1 MDQPPVIEVEDLT
14 KVYDLGEQKVEA
26 LKGVSLRIFP
36 GEIVALMG
44 PSGSGKSTLMN
55 LLGCLDRPTSGRY
68 RLNGKE
74 VASLSSDE
82 MAALR
87 NHEIGFVF
95 QNYNLLART
104 TSVENAELPALYNGS
119 RTGEGRRKARE
130 MLELV
135 GLGDREAHRP
145 TQLSGGQ
152 QQRVAIAR
160 ALLNDPRIILADEPT
175 GNLDTRTGAEIIELF
190 KTLNREKGITV
201 VFVTHDPEVASHG
214 QRILHF
220 KDGLVEK
227 EEVKGGADSAVP
239 AAGPSPEVD
248 GNAAAITADGAGN
261 TGDTANDTA
270 RTTNDVVNNGNA
282 GGNSGNANANN
293 GNANGSNGNGNG
305 RRSLRADVRAN
316 VRIAL
321 RAIRVN
327 KLRSALTMLGVIIG
341 VGAVIAMVAIG
352 EGAKARVAKQM
363 ERLGSNR
370 LTVYAGAVT
379 RGGRRLGGAR
389 ITTLTEADAQAIL
402 TEVPGVTRVAPRVR
416 GSAQV
421 VYGNKNWHPVFTGTT
436 PDFLRIMNWDVESG
450 SNFTEEDMLLNR
462 KVVLIGQTVSKEL
475 FGDEYPVGQTVRI
488 KHIPFEVVGVLK
500 ERGTSS
506 FAGDL
511 DDVLIVPLRTA
522 QRKLLGIRHLR
533 RIEVS
538 AESKEVTPEVQD
550 AITELMRVRHK
561 ITGAKLDDFRIRN
574 RAEIVEAAN
583 EAASTLGYLLAGI
596 AGVALIVGGIG
607 IMNIML
613 VSVTER
619 TREIGVRLAVGARK
633 RDIRRQFLT
642 EAMVLS
648 LLGGAAGIIAG
659 AFASLGLSY
668 FGQWQI
674 VVSTGS
680 ILLAFLFSAAIGVF
694 FGFQPASR
702 AARLNPIEAL
712 RYE

>member
-1 MDQPPVIEVEDLT
+1 MDRPPVIEVEDLT

-26 LKGVSLRIFP
+26 LKGVSLRVFP
-36 GEIVALMG
+36 GEVVALMG

-55 LLGCLDRPTSGRY
+55 LLGCLDRATSGHY
-68 RLNGKE
+68 RLNGKD

-87 NHEIGFVF
+87 NREIGFVF

-104 TSVENAELPALYNGS
+104 TSVENAELPSLYNGVQP
-119 RTGEGRRKARE
+119 GEGRRKARE
-130 MLELV
+130 MLDLV
-135 GLGDREAHRP
+135 GLGDRETHRP

-214 QRILHF
+214 QRVIHF

-227 EEVKGGADSAVP
+227 EEVQGGAGSAGP
-239 AAGPSPEVD
+239 AAAPSPEV
-248 GNAAAITADGAGN
+248 
-261 TGDTANDTA
+261 ND
-270 RTTNDVVNNGNA
+270 
-282 GGNSGNANANN
+282 
-293 GNANGSNGNGNG
+293 NG
-305 RRSLRADVRAN
+305 RRRLGSDIRAN

-436 PDFLRIMNWDVESG
+436 PDFLRIMNWEVESG

-462 KVVLIGQTVSKEL
+462 KVVLLGQTVAREL

-488 KHIPFEVVGVLK
+488 KHIPFEVAGVLK

-574 RAEIVEAAN
+574 RTEIVEAAN

-648 LLGGAAGIIAG
+648 LLGGSSGIIVG

-668 FGQWQI
+668 FGGWQI
-674 VVSTGS
+674 VISTGS
-680 ILLAFLFSAAIGVF
+680 ILLAFVFSAAIGVF
-694 FGFQPASR
+694 FGFQPANR

>member
-1 MDQPPVIEVEDLT
+1 MEQQPVIEVEDLT
-14 KVYDLGEQKVEA
+14 RVYDLGEQQVAA
-26 LKGVSLRIFP
+26 LKGVSLKIFP
-36 GEIVALMG
+36 GEVVALMG

-55 LLGCLDRPTSGRY
+55 VLGCLDRPSSGHY
-68 RLNGKE
+68 RLRGEE
-74 VASLSSDE
+74 VAALSSDE

-87 NHEIGFVF
+87 NREIGFVF

-104 TSVENAELPALYNGS
+104 TALENAELPALYND
-119 RTGEGRRKARE
+119 TPAAEARRKARE
-130 MLELV
+130 ALRLV
-135 GLGDREAHRP
+135 GLGDREGHRP

-190 KTLNREKGITV
+190 KALNRERGITI

-214 QRILHF
+214 QRVIHF
-220 KDGLVEK
+220 KDGVVER
-227 EEVKGGADSAVP
+227 EEAGSEGPPAESAP
-239 AAGPSPEVD
+239 APEARAP
-248 GNAAAITADGAGN
+248 GRRGRGAG
-261 TGDTANDTA
+261 
-270 RTTNDVVNNGNA
+270 
-282 GGNSGNANANN
+282 
-293 GNANGSNGNGNG
+293 
-305 RRSLRADVRAN
+305 LRAN

-321 RAIRVN
+321 RAVRVN

-370 LTVYAGAVT
+370 VSVFAGAVT

-389 ITTLTEADAQAIL
+389 ITTLTEADARAIL
-402 TEVPGVTRVAPRVR
+402 EEVPEVTAVAPGVR

-421 VYGNKNWHPVFTGTT
+421 VYGNRNWHSALTGTT
-436 PDFLRIMNWDVESG
+436 PDYLGIMNWGVESG
-450 SNFTEEDMLLNR
+450 DNFTEDDVLLNR
-462 KVVLIGQTVSKEL
+462 KVALVGKTVAREL
-475 FGDEYPVGQTVRI
+475 FDGAYPVGQTIRI
-488 KHIPFEVVGVLK
+488 KHIPFEVVGVLR

-511 DDVLIVPLRTA
+511 DDVVVVPLRTA
-522 QRKLLGIRHLR
+522 QRKLLGIRYLR
-533 RIEVS
+533 NIEMS
-538 AESKEVTPEVQD
+538 ARSKEATRKVQD
-550 AITELMRVRHK
+550 DVTALLRVRHK

-574 RAEIVEAAN
+574 RTEIVEAAN

-596 AGVALIVGGIG
+596 AGVALVVGGIG

-642 EAMVLS
+642 EALVLS
-648 LLGGAAGIIAG
+648 LLGGVAGILAG
-659 AFASLGLSY
+659 SLASLGLSW
-668 FGQWQI
+668 FGGWQI

-680 ILLAFLFSAAIGVF
+680 ILLAFLFAAAIGVF
-694 FGFQPASR
+694 FGFQPANR

>member
-1 MDQPPVIEVEDLT
+1 MDRSPVIEVDGVT

-26 LKGVSLRIFP
+26 LKGVSLTIFQ

-55 LLGCLDRPTSGRY
+55 LLGFLDRPTTGRY
-68 RLNGKE
+68 RLNGE
-74 VASLSSDE
+74 DVGDLSSDE
-82 MAALR
+82 MAWVR

-104 TSVENAELPALYNGS
+104 TSLENAELPALYNGTPS
-119 RTGEGRRKARE
+119 SAGRRKARE
-130 MLELV
+130 MLALV
-135 GLGDREAHRP
+135 GLTEREAHRP

-190 KTLNREKGITV
+190 KTLNREKGITI

-214 QRILHF
+214 QRIIHF
-220 KDGLVEK
+220 KDGLVER
-227 EEVKGGADSAVP
+227 EEAGGDAGSGAVAARPEDDVRAPGEEGGA
-239 AAGPSPEVD
+239 GEVN
-248 GNAAAITADGAGN
+248 GSLGL
-261 TGDTANDTA
+261 GDTNSGSGGSDGEGA
-270 RTTNDVVNNGNA
+270 RNGN
-282 GGNSGNANANN
+282 GGD
-293 GNANGSNGNGNG
+293 NGNG
-305 RRSLRADVRAN
+305 RRRRGLGAGIRAN

-370 LTVYAGAVT
+370 VSVYAGAVT
-379 RGGRRLGGAR
+379 RGGRRVRGAR
-389 ITTLTEADAQAIL
+389 ITTLTEADAKAIL
-402 TEVPGVTRVAPRVR
+402 AEVPGVVRVAPHVR

-421 VYGNKNWHPVFTGTT
+421 VYGNKNWHPGFTGTT
-436 PDFLRIMNWDVESG
+436 PDYLEIMNWGVDSG
-450 SNFTEEDMLLNR
+450 SNFTEDDMLLNR
-462 KVVLIGQTVSKEL
+462 KVALIGQTVATEL
-475 FGDEYPVGQTVRI
+475 FGDEYPLGQTIRL
-488 KHIPFEVVGVLK
+488 KHVPFEVLGVLK

-506 FAGDL
+506 FSGDL
-511 DDVLIVPLRTA
+511 DDVVIVPLRTA
-522 QRKLLGIRHLR
+522 QRKLLGIRYVR
-533 RIEVS
+533 GIEVS
-538 AESKEVTPEVQD
+538 AESKQATSDVQD
-550 AITELMRVRHK
+550 GITALLRVRHK
-561 ITGAKLDDFRIRN
+561 ITGTKLDDFRVRN
-574 RAEIVEAAN
+574 RTDIVEAAN
-583 EAASTLGYLLAGI
+583 EAANTLGYLLAGI

-619 TREIGVRLAVGARK
+619 TREIGVRLAVGARR

-648 LLGGAAGIIAG
+648 LLGGTVGILAG
-659 AFASLGLSY
+659 AAASLGLSY
-668 FGQWQI
+668 MGGWQI
-674 VVSTGS
+674 VISPGS
-680 ILLAFLFSAAIGVF
+680 ILLAFAFAAAIGVF
-694 FGFQPASR
+694 FGFQPANR

>member
-1 MDQPPVIEVEDLT
+1 MDRSPVIEVEDVT
-14 KVYDLGEQKVEA
+14 KVYDLGEQQVAA
-26 LKGVSLRIFP
+26 LKGVSLTIFQ

-55 LLGCLDRPTSGRY
+55 LLGFLDRPTEGRY
-68 RLNGKE
+68 RLNGE
-74 VASLSSDE
+74 DVGALSSDE
-82 MAALR
+82 MAWVR

-104 TSVENAELPALYNGS
+104 TSLENAELPALYNGTPS
-119 RTGEGRRKARE
+119 SAGRRKARE
-130 MLELV
+130 MLALV
-135 GLGDREAHRP
+135 GLSEREAHRP

-175 GNLDTRTGAEIIELF
+175 GNLDTRTGAEIIDLF
-190 KTLNREKGITV
+190 KTLNREKGITI

-214 QRILHF
+214 QRIIHF
-220 KDGLVEK
+220 KDGLVER
-227 EEVKGGADSAVP
+227 EEAGGM
-239 AAGPSPEVD
+239 AGSGEVD
-248 GNAAAITADGAGN
+248 DALGLAAPGGGSGVPDGDGPRYGAHDGNG
-261 TGDTANDTA
+261 GDD
-270 RTTNDVVNNGNA
+270 
-282 GGNSGNANANN
+282 
-293 GNANGSNGNGNG
+293 ANGEDNGDGGRNGNGNSG
-305 RRSLRADVRAN
+305 DSGNGGGNGKGSRRRGLGAGVRAN

-370 LTVYAGAVT
+370 VSVYAGAVT
-379 RGGRRLGGAR
+379 RGGRRVRGAR
-389 ITTLTEADAQAIL
+389 ITTLTEADARAIL
-402 TEVPGVTRVAPRVR
+402 AEVPGVVRVAPHVR

-421 VYGNKNWHPVFTGTT
+421 VYGNKNWHPGFTGTT
-436 PDFLRIMNWDVESG
+436 PDYLEIMNWGVDTGSG
-450 SNFTEEDMLLNR
+450 FTEDDMLLNR
-462 KVVLIGQTVSKEL
+462 KVALIGKTVATEL
-475 FGDEYPVGQTVRI
+475 FGDEYPLGQTIRL
-488 KHIPFEVVGVLK
+488 KHIPFEVLGVLK

-511 DDVLIVPLRTA
+511 DDVVIVPLRTA
-522 QRKLLGIRHLR
+522 QRKLLGIRYVR
-533 RIEVS
+533 GIEVS
-538 AESKEVTPEVQD
+538 AESKQAASDVQD
-550 AITELMRVRHK
+550 GITALLRVRHK
-561 ITGAKLDDFRIRN
+561 ITGTKLDDFRVRN
-574 RAEIVEAAN
+574 RTDIVEAAN
-583 EAASTLGYLLAGI
+583 EAANTLGYLLAGI

-619 TREIGVRLAVGARK
+619 TREIGVRLAVGARR

-648 LLGGAAGIIAG
+648 LLGGTVGILAG
-659 AFASLGLSY
+659 AAASLGLSY
-668 FGQWQI
+668 MGGWQI
-674 VVSTGS
+674 VISPGS
-680 ILLAFLFSAAIGVF
+680 ILLAFAFAAAIGVF
-694 FGFQPASR
+694 FGFQPANR

>member
-1 MDQPPVIEVEDLT
+1 MDRPPVIEVEDVT

-26 LKGVSLRIFP
+26 LRGVSLTVFE
-36 GEIVALMG
+36 GEIVSLMG

-55 LLGCLDRPTSGRY
+55 LLGFLDRPTSGRY
-68 RLNGKE
+68 RLNGTDVGE
-74 VASLSSDE
+74 LSSDE
-82 MAALR
+82 MAWVR
-87 NHEIGFVF
+87 NHDIGFVF

-104 TSVENAELPALYNGS
+104 TSLENAELPALYNGTS
-119 RTGEGRRKARE
+119 SSAGRRKARE
-130 MLELV
+130 MLALV
-135 GLGDREAHRP
+135 GLSEREAHRP

-160 ALLNDPRIILADEPT
+160 ALLNDPRLILADEPT

-190 KTLNREKGITV
+190 KTLNREKGITI

-214 QRILHF
+214 QRIVHF
-220 KDGLVEK
+220 KDGLVER
-227 EEVKGGADSAVP
+227 EEAGGGAGPAV
-239 AAGPSPEVD
+239 SVSSSE
-248 GNAAAITADGAGN
+248 DGAGAS
-261 TGDTANDTA
+261 GEGAP
-270 RTTNDVVNNGNA
+270 A
-282 GGNSGNANANN
+282 GGVDDGSGN
-293 GNANGSNGNGNG
+293 GVSNGNGHGGGDENG
-305 RRSLRADVRAN
+305 GGGPRRRGLGAGVPAN

-370 LTVYAGAVT
+370 VSVYAGTVT
-379 RGGRRLGGAR
+379 RGGRRVRGAR
-389 ITTLTEADAQAIL
+389 ITTLTEADARAIL
-402 TEVPGVTRVAPRVR
+402 AEVPGVVRVAPHVR

-421 VYGNKNWHPVFTGTT
+421 VYGNKNWHPPFTGTT
-436 PDFLRIMNWDVESG
+436 PDYLQIMNWGVDSG
-450 SNFTEEDMLLNR
+450 SSFTDDDMLLNR
-462 KVVLIGQTVSKEL
+462 KVAMIGKTVAKEL
-475 FGDEYPVGQTVRI
+475 FGDDYPIGQTIRV

-506 FAGDL
+506 WAGDL
-511 DDVLIVPLRTA
+511 DDIVIVPLQTA
-522 QRKLLGIRHLR
+522 QRKLLGIRYVR
-533 RIEVS
+533 GIEVS
-538 AESKEVTPEVQD
+538 AESQQATSDVQD
-550 AITELMRVRHK
+550 GIAALLRVRHK
-561 ITGAKLDDFRIRN
+561 ITGTKLDDFRVRN
-574 RAEIVEAAN
+574 RTDILEAAN

-619 TREIGVRLAVGARK
+619 TREIGVRLAIGARR

-648 LLGGAAGIIAG
+648 LLGGAVGILAGTA
-659 AFASLGLSY
+659 ASLGLSY
-668 FGQWQI
+668 MGGWQI
-674 VVSTGS
+674 VISPGA
-680 ILLAFLFSAAIGVF
+680 ILLAFAFAAAIGVF
-694 FGFQPASR
+694 FGFQPANR
-702 AARLNPIEAL
+702 AAGLNPIEAL

>member
-1 MDQPPVIEVEDLT
+1 MERPAVIEVEDLT

-26 LKGVSLRIFP
+26 LKGVSLRIFA

-55 LLGCLDRPTSGRY
+55 LLGCLDRPTSGEY
-68 RLNGKE
+68 SLNGND
-74 VASLSSDE
+74 VGSLSSDE

-104 TSVENAELPALYNGS
+104 TSLENAELPSLYNGVP
-119 RTGEGRRKARE
+119 TAEGRRKARE

-135 GLGDREAHRP
+135 GLGDRVTHRP

-175 GNLDTRTGAEIIELF
+175 GNLDTQTGAEIIELF
-190 KTLNREKGITV
+190 KTLNREKGITI

-214 QRILHF
+214 QRVIHF
-220 KDGLVEK
+220 KDGLVER
-227 EEVKGGADSAVP
+227 EEASSRAGSAAPARPPEVHAAAGSEDAGGGDVAGAGGGGAADNGGGEDNGG
-239 AAGPSPEVD
+239 GP
-248 GNAAAITADGAGN
+248 GYRRRRLGAG
-261 TGDTANDTA
+261 
-270 RTTNDVVNNGNA
+270 
-282 GGNSGNANANN
+282 
-293 GNANGSNGNGNG
+293 
-305 RRSLRADVRAN
+305 VRAN

-370 LTVYAGAVT
+370 VSVYAGMVT
-379 RGGRRLGGAR
+379 RGGRRVRGAR
-389 ITTLTEADAQAIL
+389 ITTLTEADARAIQA
-402 TEVPGVTRVAPRVR
+402 EVPGVVRVAPHVR

-421 VYGNKNWHPVFTGTT
+421 VYGNKNWHSPFTGTT
-436 PDFLRIMNWDVESG
+436 PDYLQIMNWGVESG
-450 SNFTEEDMLLNR
+450 SGFTDDDMLLNR
-462 KVVLIGQTVSKEL
+462 KVALIGQTVGKEL
-475 FGDEYPVGQTVRI
+475 FGEDYPIGQTIRV

-506 FAGDL
+506 WAGDL
-511 DDVLIVPLRTA
+511 DDIVIVPLKTA
-522 QRKLLGIRHLR
+522 QRKLLGIRYVR
-533 RIEVS
+533 GIEVS
-538 AESKEVTPEVQD
+538 AESQEATSDVQD
-550 AITELMRVRHK
+550 GITALLRVRHK
-561 ITGAKLDDFRIRN
+561 ITGTKLDDFRVRN
-574 RAEIVEAAN
+574 RTDILEAAN

-619 TREIGVRLAVGARK
+619 TREIGVRLAIGARR

-648 LLGGAAGIIAG
+648 LLGGAVGIVAG
-659 AFASLGLSY
+659 AAASLGLSY
-668 FGQWQI
+668 MGGWQI
-674 VVSTGS
+674 VISPGA
-680 ILLAFLFSAAIGVF
+680 ILLAFAFAAAIGVF
-694 FGFQPASR
+694 FGFQPANR

>member
-1 MDQPPVIEVEDLT
+1 MDHPPVIEVEDLT

-55 LLGCLDRPTSGRY
+55 LLGFLDRPTAGQY
-68 RLNGKE
+68 RLNGE
-74 VASLSSDE
+74 DVGSLSSDE
-82 MAALR
+82 MADLR

-104 TSVENAELPALYNGS
+104 TSLENAELPSLYNGVPAA
-119 RTGEGRRKARE
+119 EGRRKARE
-130 MLELV
+130 TLALV
-135 GLGDREAHRP
+135 GLADRETHRP

-175 GNLDTRTGAEIIELF
+175 GNLDTQTGAEIIELF

-214 QRILHF
+214 QRIVHF
-220 KDGLVEK
+220 KDGVVEREQVGSK
-227 EEVKGGADSAVP
+227 AGLAAPGPSSGDNVG
-239 AAGPSPEVD
+239 AAGES
-248 GNAAAITADGAGN
+248 AGAGDDN
-261 TGDTANDTA
+261 QERTG
-270 RTTNDVVNNGNA
+270 
-282 GGNSGNANANN
+282 
-293 GNANGSNGNGNG
+293 NGSGTGNDNGGGGDNGSG
-305 RRSLRADVRAN
+305 HRRRGLGTGIRAN

-370 LTVYAGAVT
+370 ISVYAGAVT
-379 RGGRRLGGAR
+379 RGGRRVRGAR

-402 TEVPGVTRVAPRVR
+402 AEVPGVVRVAPQVR

-421 VYGNKNWHPVFTGTT
+421 VYGNKNWHPSFTGTT
-436 PDFLRIMNWDVESG
+436 PDYLQIMNWGVESG
-450 SNFTEEDMLLNR
+450 SNFTDEDMLLNR
-462 KVVLIGQTVSKEL
+462 KVALIGQTVGKEL
-475 FGDEYPVGQTVRI
+475 FGDEYPIGQTIRL
-488 KHIPFEVVGVLK
+488 KHIPFEVLGVLR

-511 DDVLIVPLRTA
+511 DDIVIVPLRTA
-522 QRKLLGIRHLR
+522 QRKLLGIRYVR
-533 RIEVS
+533 GIEVS
-538 AESKEVTPEVQD
+538 AESKEAAADVQD
-550 AITELMRVRHK
+550 GVTELLRVRHK
-561 ITGAKLDDFRIRN
+561 ITGTKLDDFRVRN
-574 RAEIVEAAN
+574 RTDIVEAAN

-619 TREIGVRLAVGARK
+619 TREIGVRLAIGARR

-648 LLGGAAGIIAG
+648 LLGGTAGIITG
-659 AFASLGLSY
+659 AAASLGLSY
-668 FGQWQI
+668 MGGWQI
-674 VVSTGS
+674 VISGGS
-680 ILLAFLFSAAIGVF
+680 VLLAFAFSAAIGVF
-694 FGFQPASR
+694 FGFQPANR

>member
-1 MDQPPVIEVEDLT
+1 MERPAVIEVEDLT

-55 LLGCLDRPTSGRY
+55 LLGCLDRPTSGEY
-68 RLNGKE
+68 SLNGND
-74 VASLSSDE
+74 VGSLSSDE

-104 TSVENAELPALYNGS
+104 TSLENAELPSLYNGVPS
-119 RTGEGRRKARE
+119 AEGRRKARE

-135 GLGDREAHRP
+135 GLGDRVTHRP

-175 GNLDTRTGAEIIELF
+175 GNLDTQTGAEIIELF
-190 KTLNREKGITV
+190 KNLNREKGITI

-214 QRILHF
+214 ERIIHF
-220 KDGLVEK
+220 KDGLVER
-227 EEVKGGADSAVP
+227 EEASGRAGSAAPGQLPEVHAASDSEDAGGGDVAGAGGGGAGHDGGG
-239 AAGPSPEVD
+239 AADD
-248 GNAAAITADGAGN
+248 GDGA
-261 TGDTANDTA
+261 D
-270 RTTNDVVNNGNA
+270 
-282 GGNSGNANANN
+282 
-293 GNANGSNGNGNG
+293 NANGADNGDGDGADNGNGG
-305 RRSLRADVRAN
+305 RYSRRRLGAGVRAN

-370 LTVYAGAVT
+370 VSVYAGTVT
-379 RGGRRLGGAR
+379 RGGRRVRGAR
-389 ITTLTEADAQAIL
+389 IKTLTEADAKAIL
-402 TEVPGVTRVAPRVR
+402 AEVPGVVRVAPHVR

-421 VYGNKNWHPVFTGTT
+421 VYGNKNWHPPFTGTT
-436 PDFLRIMNWDVESG
+436 PDYLHIMNWGVESG
-450 SNFTEEDMLLNR
+450 SNFTDDDMLLNR
-462 KVVLIGQTVSKEL
+462 KVALIGQTVGKEL
-475 FGDEYPVGQTVRI
+475 FGDDYPIGQTIRV

-506 FAGDL
+506 WAGDL
-511 DDVLIVPLRTA
+511 DDIVIVPLRTA
-522 QRKLLGIRHLR
+522 QRKLLGIRHVR
-533 RIEVS
+533 GIEVS
-538 AESKEVTPEVQD
+538 AESKEATSDVQD
-550 AITELMRVRHK
+550 GMTALLRVRHK
-561 ITGAKLDDFRIRN
+561 ITGTKLDDFRVRN
-574 RAEIVEAAN
+574 RTDIVEAAN
-583 EAASTLGYLLAGI
+583 EAANTLGYLLAGI

-619 TREIGVRLAVGARK
+619 TREIGVRLAIGARR

-648 LLGGAAGIIAG
+648 LLGGTVGILAG
-659 AFASLGLSY
+659 AAASLGLSY
-668 FGQWQI
+668 MGGWQI
-674 VVSTGS
+674 VISPGAV
-680 ILLAFLFSAAIGVF
+680 LLAFAFAAGIGVF
-694 FGFQPASR
+694 FGFQPANR

>member
-1 MDQPPVIEVEDLT
+1 MDRSPVIEVDGVT

-26 LKGVSLRIFP
+26 LKGVSLTIFQ

-44 PSGSGKSTLMN
+44 PSGSGKSTFMN
-55 LLGCLDRPTSGRY
+55 LLGFLDRPSTGNY
-68 RLNGKE
+68 RLNGE
-74 VASLSSDE
+74 DVGALSSDD
-82 MAALR
+82 MAWVR

-104 TSVENAELPALYNGS
+104 TSVENAELPALYNGTS
-119 RTGEGRRKARE
+119 SAAGRRKARE
-130 MLELV
+130 VLALV
-135 GLGDREAHRP
+135 GLSERETHRP

-190 KTLNREKGITV
+190 KTLNREKGITI

-214 QRILHF
+214 QRIIHF
-220 KDGLVEK
+220 KDGLVER
-227 EEVKGGADSAVP
+227 EEAGGKAGFGAVT
-239 AAGPSPEVD
+239 ASPEEDAGASGEGV
-248 GNAAAITADGAGN
+248 GAGA
-261 TGDTANDTA
+261 ANDVL
-270 RTTNDVVNNGNA
+270 DLGD
-282 GGNSGNANANN
+282 S
-293 GNANGSNGNGNG
+293 GNGNG
-305 RRSLRADVRAN
+305 VSDGEDARNGSGARNGNGGDNGNGGGRRRRGLGAGVRAN

-370 LTVYAGAVT
+370 VSVYAGAVT
-379 RGGRRLGGAR
+379 RGGRRVRGAR
-389 ITTLTEADAQAIL
+389 ITTLTEADAKAIL
-402 TEVPGVTRVAPRVR
+402 AEVPGVVRVAPHVR

-421 VYGNKNWHPVFTGTT
+421 VYGNKNWHPGFTGTT
-436 PDFLRIMNWDVESG
+436 PDYLEIMNWGVDSG
-450 SNFTEEDMLLNR
+450 SNFTEDDMLLNR
-462 KVVLIGQTVSKEL
+462 KVALIGQTVAKEL
-475 FGDEYPVGQTVRI
+475 FGDEYPLGQTIRL
-488 KHIPFEVVGVLK
+488 KHVPFEVVGVLK

-511 DDVLIVPLRTA
+511 DDVVIVPLRTA
-522 QRKLLGIRHLR
+522 QRKLLGIRYVR
-533 RIEVS
+533 GIEVS
-538 AESKEVTPEVQD
+538 AESKQATSDVQD
-550 AITELMRVRHK
+550 GITALLRVRHK
-561 ITGAKLDDFRIRN
+561 ITGTKLDDFRVRN
-574 RAEIVEAAN
+574 RTDIVEAAN
-583 EAASTLGYLLAGI
+583 EAANTLGYLLAGI

-619 TREIGVRLAVGARK
+619 TREIGVRLAVGARR

-648 LLGGAAGIIAG
+648 LLGGAVGILAG
-659 AFASLGLSY
+659 AAASLGLSY
-668 FGQWQI
+668 MGGWQI
-674 VVSTGS
+674 VISPGS
-680 ILLAFLFSAAIGVF
+680 ILLAFAFAAAIGVF
-694 FGFQPASR
+694 FGFQPANR

>member
-1 MDQPPVIEVEDLT
+1 METGQDRRPATGQDTNPMDRPPVIEVEDLT

-26 LKGVSLRIFP
+26 LKGVSLRVFP
-36 GEIVALMG
+36 GEVVALMG

-55 LLGCLDRPTSGRY
+55 LLGCLDRATSGHY
-68 RLNGKE
+68 RLNGKD

-87 NHEIGFVF
+87 NREIGFVF

-104 TSVENAELPALYNGS
+104 TSVENAELPSLYNGVQP
-119 RTGEGRRKARE
+119 GEGRRKARE
-130 MLELV
+130 MLDLV
-135 GLGDREAHRP
+135 GLGDRETHRP

-214 QRILHF
+214 QRVIHF

-227 EEVKGGADSAVP
+227 EEVQGGAGSAGP
-239 AAGPSPEVD
+239 AAAPSPEV
-248 GNAAAITADGAGN
+248 
-261 TGDTANDTA
+261 ND
-270 RTTNDVVNNGNA
+270 
-282 GGNSGNANANN
+282 
-293 GNANGSNGNGNG
+293 NG
-305 RRSLRADVRAN
+305 RRRLGSDIRAN

-402 TEVPGVTRVAPRVR
+402 TEIPGVTRVAPRVR

-436 PDFLRIMNWDVESG
+436 PDFLRIMNWEMESG

-462 KVVLIGQTVSKEL
+462 KVVLLGQTVAREL

-488 KHIPFEVVGVLK
+488 KHIPFEVAGVLK

-574 RAEIVEAAN
+574 RTEIVEAAN

-648 LLGGAAGIIAG
+648 LLGGASGIIVG

-668 FGQWQI
+668 FGGWQI
-674 VVSTGS
+674 VISTGS
-680 ILLAFLFSAAIGVF
+680 ILLAFVFSAAIGVF
-694 FGFQPASR
+694 FGFQPANR

>member
-1 MDQPPVIEVEDLT
+1 MSCPTLWDRTQREDDRVDQPPIIEVEDLA

-26 LKGVSLRIFP
+26 LKGVSLRVFP
-36 GEIVALMG
+36 GEVVALMG

-68 RLNGKE
+68 RLNGKD

-87 NHEIGFVF
+87 SHEIGFVF

-104 TSVENAELPALYNGS
+104 TSVENAELPSLYNGS

-130 MLELV
+130 MLDLV

-214 QRILHF
+214 QRIIHF

-227 EEVKGGADSAVP
+227 EEVKGEAGSAAP
-239 AAGPSPEVD
+239 APSPEV
-248 GNAAAITADGAGN
+248 
-261 TGDTANDTA
+261 
-270 RTTNDVVNNGNA
+270 NGNVI
-282 GGNSGNANANN
+282 
-293 GNANGSNGNGNG
+293 G
-305 RRSLRADVRAN
+305 RRSLGADIRAN

-352 EGAKARVAKQM
+352 EGAKARVARQM

-370 LTVYAGAVT
+370 LTVHAGAVT

-421 VYGNKNWHPVFTGTT
+421 VYGNRNWHPVFTGTT

-475 FGDEYPVGQTVRI
+475 FGDDYPVGQTVRV

-550 AITELMRVRHK
+550 AITDLMRVRHK

-574 RAEIVEAAN
+574 RTEIVEAAN

-659 AFASLGLSY
+659 ACASLGLSY
-668 FGQWQI
+668 FGDWQI
-674 VVSTGS
+674 VISTGS
-680 ILLAFLFSAAIGVF
+680 VLLAFVFSAAIGVF
-694 FGFQPASR
+694 FGFQPANR

>member
-1 MDQPPVIEVEDLT
+1 MDSEHPPVIEVEDLV

-26 LKGVSLRIFP
+26 LRGVSLRVFQ

-55 LLGCLDRPTSGRY
+55 LLGFLDRPTSGRY
-68 RLNGKE
+68 FLKGQD
-74 VASLSSDE
+74 VGGLSSDE
-82 MAALR
+82 MAILR
-87 NHEIGFVF
+87 NRELGFVF

-104 TSVENAELPALYNGS
+104 TSLENAELPALYNGMPTS
-119 RTGEGRRKARE
+119 EGRRKARE
-130 MLELV
+130 TLDLV
-135 GLGDREAHRP
+135 GLGDRAMHRP

-160 ALLNDPRIILADEPT
+160 ALLNDPQIILADEPT
-175 GNLDTRTGAEIIELF
+175 GNLDTHTGAEIIELF
-190 KTLNREKGITV
+190 KALNRERGITI

-214 QRILHF
+214 QRIIHF
-220 KDGLVEK
+220 KDGLVER
-227 EEVKGGADSAVP
+227 EEAGGQPASAASGSFSDV
-239 AAGPSPEVD
+239 AAGSSGSGAKHSRGGV
-248 GNAAAITADGAGN
+248 GAG
-261 TGDTANDTA
+261 
-270 RTTNDVVNNGNA
+270 
-282 GGNSGNANANN
+282 
-293 GNANGSNGNGNG
+293 
-305 RRSLRADVRAN
+305 VRDN

-327 KLRSALTMLGVIIG
+327 MLRSVLTMLGVIIG

-370 LTVYAGAVT
+370 LSVRSGTVT
-379 RGGRRLGGAR
+379 RGGRRVRGGR
-389 ITTLTEADAQAIL
+389 VKTLTEGDSKAIL
-402 TEVPGVTRVAPRVR
+402 AEVPGVRHVAPHVR

-436 PDFLRIMNWDVESG
+436 PDYLRIMNWGVELG
-450 SNFTEEDMLLNR
+450 SNFTEEDILLNR
-462 KVVLIGQTVSKEL
+462 KIALLGQTVAQEL
-475 FGDEYPVGQTVRI
+475 FGDEYPLGQTVRI
-488 KHIPFEVVGVLK
+488 KHIPFEVVGVLR

-506 FAGDL
+506 YAGDL
-511 DDVLIVPLRTA
+511 DDVVLVPLRTA

-533 RIEVS
+533 GIEVS
-538 AESKEVTPEVQD
+538 AESKDVTSDVQD
-550 AITELMRVRHK
+550 GVSALLRVRHK
-561 ITGAKLDDFRIRN
+561 ITGTKLDDFRVRN
-574 RAEIVEAAN
+574 RTEIIEAAN

-619 TREIGVRLAVGARK
+619 TREIGVRLAVGARR

-648 LLGGAAGIIAG
+648 LLGGIVGILTGAG
-659 AFASLGLSY
+659 ASLGLSY
-668 FGQWQI
+668 MGDWQI
-674 VVSTGS
+674 VISAGS
-680 ILLAFLFSAAIGVF
+680 VLLAFAFAAAIGVF
-694 FGFQPASR
+694 FGFQPANR

>member
-1 MDQPPVIEVEDLT
+1 MERPAVIEVEDVT

-26 LKGVSLRIFP
+26 LKGVSLRIFA

-55 LLGCLDRPTSGRY
+55 LLGCLDRPTSGEY
-68 RLNGKE
+68 SLNGND
-74 VASLSSDE
+74 VGSLSSDE

-104 TSVENAELPALYNGS
+104 TSLENAELPSLYNGVP
-119 RTGEGRRKARE
+119 TAEGRRKARE

-135 GLGDREAHRP
+135 GLGDRVTHRP

-160 ALLNDPRIILADEPT
+160 ALLNDPKIILADEPT
-175 GNLDTRTGAEIIELF
+175 GNLDTQTGAEIIELF
-190 KTLNREKGITV
+190 KTLNREKGITI

-214 QRILHF
+214 ERVIHF
-220 KDGLVEK
+220 KDGLVER
-227 EEVKGGADSAVP
+227 EDAGPRGSSAAPVQPAEVGVAAESGAAGGGDVSGAGDGDGGGAGQDGGGEDNGG
-239 AAGPSPEVD
+239 GP
-248 GNAAAITADGAGN
+248 GHRRRRLGAG
-261 TGDTANDTA
+261 
-270 RTTNDVVNNGNA
+270 
-282 GGNSGNANANN
+282 
-293 GNANGSNGNGNG
+293 
-305 RRSLRADVRAN
+305 VRAN

-370 LTVYAGAVT
+370 VSVYAGMVT
-379 RGGRRLGGAR
+379 RGGRRVRGAR
-389 ITTLTEADAQAIL
+389 ITTLTEADGRAIL
-402 TEVPGVTRVAPRVR
+402 TEVPGVVRVAPHVR

-421 VYGNKNWHPVFTGTT
+421 VYGNKNWYSPFTGTT
-436 PDFLRIMNWDVESG
+436 PEYLNIMNWGVESG
-450 SNFTEEDMLLNR
+450 SGFTDDDMLLNR
-462 KVVLIGQTVSKEL
+462 KVALIGQTVGKEL
-475 FGDEYPVGQTVRI
+475 FGDDYPIGQTIRV

-506 FAGDL
+506 WAGDL
-511 DDVLIVPLRTA
+511 DDIVIVPLKTA
-522 QRKLLGIRHLR
+522 QRKLLGIRYVR
-533 RIEVS
+533 GIEVS
-538 AESKEVTPEVQD
+538 AESREATSDVQD
-550 AITELMRVRHK
+550 GITALLRVRHK
-561 ITGAKLDDFRIRN
+561 ITGTKLDDFRVRN
-574 RAEIVEAAN
+574 RTDIVEAAN
-583 EAASTLGYLLAGI
+583 EAANTLGYLLAGI

-619 TREIGVRLAVGARK
+619 TREIGVRLAIGARR

-648 LLGGAAGIIAG
+648 LLGGTVGIIAG
-659 AFASLGLSY
+659 AAASLGLSY
-668 FGQWQI
+668 MGGWQI
-674 VVSTGS
+674 VISPGAV
-680 ILLAFLFSAAIGVF
+680 LLAFAFAAAIGVF
-694 FGFQPASR
+694 FGFQPANR

>member
-1 MDQPPVIEVEDLT
+1 METSPVIEVEDLT

-26 LKGVSLRIFP
+26 LKGVSLRIFA

-55 LLGCLDRPTSGRY
+55 LLGFLDRPTSGQY
-68 RLNGKE
+68 RLDGKD
-74 VASLSSDE
+74 VGSLSSDD
-82 MAALR
+82 MADVR

-104 TSVENAELPALYNGS
+104 TSLENAELPSLYNGVPS
-119 RTGEGRRKARE
+119 AAGRRKARE
-130 MLELV
+130 MLALV
-135 GLGDREAHRP
+135 GLADRETHRP

-175 GNLDTRTGAEIIELF
+175 GNLDTQTGAEIIELF
-190 KTLNREKGITV
+190 KTLNREKGITI

-214 QRILHF
+214 QRIIHF
-220 KDGLVEK
+220 KDGLVER
-227 EEVKGGADSAVP
+227 EEAGGRARSAASP
-239 AAGPSPEVD
+239 EDDASAAGE
-248 GNAAAITADGAGN
+248 GAG
-261 TGDTANDTA
+261 
-270 RTTNDVVNNGNA
+270 V
-282 GGNSGNANANN
+282 
-293 GNANGSNGNGNG
+293 GNGNG
-305 RRSLRADVRAN
+305 EDGGNGGDAGRGRRSLGTGVRAN

-370 LTVYAGAVT
+370 ISVFSGAVT
-379 RGGRRLGGAR
+379 RGGRRVRGAR
-389 ITTLTEADAQAIL
+389 ITTLTEADAKAIL
-402 TEVPGVTRVAPRVR
+402 AEVPGVSRVAPQVR

-421 VYGNKNWHPVFTGTT
+421 VYGNKNWHPAFTGTT
-436 PDFLRIMNWDVESG
+436 PDYLHIMNWGVESG
-450 SNFTEEDMLLNR
+450 SNFTDEDMLLNR
-462 KVVLIGQTVSKEL
+462 KVALLGQTVSKEL
-475 FGDEYPVGQTVRI
+475 FGDEYPLGQTVRI
-488 KHIPFEVVGVLK
+488 KHVPFEVVGVLR

-511 DDVLIVPLRTA
+511 DDVVIVPLHTA
-522 QRKLLGIRHLR
+522 QRKLLGIRYVR
-533 RIEVS
+533 AIEVS
-538 AESKEVTPEVQD
+538 AESKEATGDVQD
-550 AITELMRVRHK
+550 GVTELLRVRHK
-561 ITGAKLDDFRIRN
+561 ITGTKLDDFRVRN
-574 RAEIVEAAN
+574 RTDIVEAAN

-633 RDIRRQFLT
+633 RDIRGQFLT

-648 LLGGAAGIIAG
+648 LLGGTAGILAG
-659 AFASLGLSY
+659 AAASLGLSY
-668 FGQWQI
+668 MGGWQI
-674 VVSTGS
+674 VISAGS
-680 ILLAFLFSAAIGVF
+680 VLLAFAFSAAIGVF

>member
-1 MDQPPVIEVEDLT
+1 MERQAVIEVEDLT

-26 LKGVSLRIFP
+26 LKGVSLRIFA

-55 LLGCLDRPTSGRY
+55 LLGCLDRPTSGEY
-68 RLNGKE
+68 SLNGND
-74 VASLSSDE
+74 VGSLSSDD

-104 TSVENAELPALYNGS
+104 TSLENAELPSLYNGVPS
-119 RTGEGRRKARE
+119 AEGRRKARE

-135 GLGDREAHRP
+135 GLGDRVTHRP

-175 GNLDTRTGAEIIELF
+175 GNLDTQTGAEIIELF
-190 KTLNREKGITV
+190 KTLNREKGITI

-214 QRILHF
+214 QRVIHF
-220 KDGLVEK
+220 KDGLVER
-227 EEVKGGADSAVP
+227 EEASSRVGSAAPGQPAEVHAAPESEDAGDGDAAGAGDGGGAH
-239 AAGPSPEVD
+239 D
-248 GNAAAITADGAGN
+248 GNGAGQ
-261 TGDTANDTA
+261 GGGGED
-270 RTTNDVVNNGNA
+270 NGGGPRYRRRRLGA
-282 GGNSGNANANN
+282 G
-293 GNANGSNGNGNG
+293 
-305 RRSLRADVRAN
+305 VRAN

-370 LTVYAGAVT
+370 VSVYAGTVT
-379 RGGRRLGGAR
+379 RGGRRVRGAR
-389 ITTLTEADAQAIL
+389 ITTLTQADANAIL
-402 TEVPGVTRVAPRVR
+402 AEVPGVVRVAPHVR

-421 VYGNKNWHPVFTGTT
+421 VYGNKNWHPPFTGTT
-436 PDFLRIMNWDVESG
+436 PDYLQIMNWGVESG
-450 SNFTEEDMLLNR
+450 SNFTDDDMLLNR
-462 KVVLIGQTVSKEL
+462 KVALIGRTVGKEL
-475 FGDEYPVGQTVRI
+475 FGDDYPIGQTIRV

-506 FAGDL
+506 WAGDL
-511 DDVLIVPLRTA
+511 DDIVIVPLRTA
-522 QRKLLGIRHLR
+522 QRKLLGIRYVR
-533 RIEVS
+533 GIEVS
-538 AESKEVTPEVQD
+538 AESRQATSDVQD
-550 AITELMRVRHK
+550 GITALLRVRHK
-561 ITGAKLDDFRIRN
+561 ITGTKLDDFRVRN
-574 RAEIVEAAN
+574 RTDILEAAN

-619 TREIGVRLAVGARK
+619 TREIGVRLAIGARR

-648 LLGGAAGIIAG
+648 LLGGAVGILAG
-659 AFASLGLSY
+659 AAASLGLSY
-668 FGQWQI
+668 MGGWQI
-674 VVSTGS
+674 VISPGA
-680 ILLAFLFSAAIGVF
+680 ILLAFAFAAAIGVF
-694 FGFQPASR
+694 FGFQPANR

>member
-1 MDQPPVIEVEDLT
+1 MERPAVIEVEDLT

-26 LKGVSLRIFP
+26 LKGVSLRIFA

-55 LLGCLDRPTSGRY
+55 LLGCLDRPTSGEY
-68 RLNGKE
+68 SLNGND
-74 VASLSSDE
+74 VGSLSSDE

-104 TSVENAELPALYNGS
+104 TSLENAELPSLYNGVP
-119 RTGEGRRKARE
+119 TAEGRRKARE

-135 GLGDREAHRP
+135 GLGDRVAHRP

-175 GNLDTRTGAEIIELF
+175 GNLDTQTGAEIIELF
-190 KTLNREKGITV
+190 KTLNREKGITI

-214 QRILHF
+214 ERVIHF
-220 KDGLVEK
+220 KDGLVER
-227 EEVKGGADSAVP
+227 EDARPRVSTAPPVQPAEVGAAVASG
-239 AAGPSPEVD
+239 AAGGGDVS
-248 GNAAAITADGAGN
+248 GAGD
-261 TGDTANDTA
+261 GGGSGQDGGGED
-270 RTTNDVVNNGNA
+270 NGGGPGYRRRRLGA
-282 GGNSGNANANN
+282 G
-293 GNANGSNGNGNG
+293 
-305 RRSLRADVRAN
+305 VRAN
-316 VRIAL
+316 IRIAL

-370 LTVYAGAVT
+370 VSVYAGMVT
-379 RGGRRLGGAR
+379 RGGRRVRGAR
-389 ITTLTEADAQAIL
+389 IKTLTEADAKAIL
-402 TEVPGVTRVAPRVR
+402 AEVPGVVRVAPHVR

-421 VYGNKNWHPVFTGTT
+421 VYGNKNWFSPFTGTT
-436 PDFLRIMNWDVESG
+436 PDYLHIMNWGVESG
-450 SNFTEEDMLLNR
+450 SGFTDDDMLLNR
-462 KVVLIGQTVSKEL
+462 KVALIGQTVGKEL
-475 FGDEYPVGQTVRI
+475 FGDDYPIGQTIRV

-506 FAGDL
+506 WAGDL
-511 DDVLIVPLRTA
+511 DDIVIVPLKTA
-522 QRKLLGIRHLR
+522 QRKLLGIRYVR
-533 RIEVS
+533 GIEVS
-538 AESKEVTPEVQD
+538 AESREATSDVQD
-550 AITELMRVRHK
+550 GMTALLRVRHK
-561 ITGAKLDDFRIRN
+561 ITGTKLDDFRVRN
-574 RAEIVEAAN
+574 RTDIVEAAN
-583 EAASTLGYLLAGI
+583 EAASTLGWLLAGI

-619 TREIGVRLAVGARK
+619 TREIGVRLAIGARR

-648 LLGGAAGIIAG
+648 LLGGTVGIIAG
-659 AFASLGLSY
+659 AAASLGLSY
-668 FGQWQI
+668 MGGWQI
-674 VVSTGS
+674 VISPGAV
-680 ILLAFLFSAAIGVF
+680 LLAFAFAAAIGVF
-694 FGFQPASR
+694 FGFQPANR

>member
-1 MDQPPVIEVEDLT
+1 MERPAVIEVEDLT

-26 LKGVSLRIFP
+26 LKGVSLRIFA

-55 LLGCLDRPTSGRY
+55 LLGCLDRPTSGEY
-68 RLNGKE
+68 SLNGND
-74 VASLSSDE
+74 VNSLSSDE

-104 TSVENAELPALYNGS
+104 TSIENAELPSLYNGVP
-119 RTGEGRRKARE
+119 TAEGRRKARA

-135 GLGDREAHRP
+135 GLGDRMTHRP

-160 ALLNDPRIILADEPT
+160 ALLNDPKIILADEPT
-175 GNLDTRTGAEIIELF
+175 GNLDTQTGAEIIELF
-190 KTLNREKGITV
+190 KTLNREKGITI

-214 QRILHF
+214 QRIIHF
-220 KDGLVEK
+220 KDGLVER
-227 EEVKGGADSAVP
+227 EDSGSRASSAIPPQPAEVGVAVENDDAGGGDVPGAGDGSGAGQDGSGAGQDGGDAGEDGGGA
-239 AAGPSPEVD
+239 GQD
-248 GNAAAITADGAGN
+248 GGGGDNGGGSRYRRRRLGAG
-261 TGDTANDTA
+261 
-270 RTTNDVVNNGNA
+270 
-282 GGNSGNANANN
+282 
-293 GNANGSNGNGNG
+293 
-305 RRSLRADVRAN
+305 VRAN

-370 LTVYAGAVT
+370 VSVYAGTVT
-379 RGGRRLGGAR
+379 RGGRRVRGAR
-389 ITTLTEADAQAIL
+389 ITTLTEADARAIL
-402 TEVPGVTRVAPRVR
+402 AEVPGVVRVAPHVR

-421 VYGNKNWHPVFTGTT
+421 VYGNKNWHPPFTGTT
-436 PDFLRIMNWDVESG
+436 PEYLRIMNWGVDSG
-450 SNFTEEDMLLNR
+450 SNFTDDDMLMNR
-462 KVVLIGQTVSKEL
+462 KVALVGKTVGKEL
-475 FGDEYPVGQTVRI
+475 FGDDYPIGQTIRV

-506 FAGDL
+506 WAGDL
-511 DDVLIVPLRTA
+511 DDVVIVPLRTA
-522 QRKLLGIRHLR
+522 QRKLLGIRYVR
-533 RIEVS
+533 GIEVS
-538 AESKEVTPEVQD
+538 AESQEATSDVQD
-550 AITELMRVRHK
+550 GIAALLRVRHK
-561 ITGAKLDDFRIRN
+561 ITGTKLDDFRVRN
-574 RAEIVEAAN
+574 RTDILEAAN

-619 TREIGVRLAVGARK
+619 TREIGVRLAIGARR

-648 LLGGAAGIIAG
+648 LLGGVIGIIAG
-659 AFASLGLSY
+659 AAASLGLSY
-668 FGQWQI
+668 MGGWQI
-674 VVSTGS
+674 VISPGA
-680 ILLAFLFSAAIGVF
+680 ILLAFAFAAAIGVF
-694 FGFQPASR
+694 FGFQPANR

>member
-1 MDQPPVIEVEDLT
+1 MDRPPVIEVEEVT

-26 LKGVSLRIFP
+26 LRGVSLTVLE
-36 GEIVALMG
+36 GEIVSLMG

-55 LLGCLDRPTSGRY
+55 LLGFLDRPTSGRY
-68 RLNGKE
+68 RLNGTDVGE
-74 VASLSSDE
+74 LSSDE
-82 MAALR
+82 MAWVR
-87 NHEIGFVF
+87 NHDIGFVF

-104 TSVENAELPALYNGS
+104 TSLENAELPALYNGTS
-119 RTGEGRRKARE
+119 SSAGRRKARE
-130 MLELV
+130 MLALV
-135 GLGDREAHRP
+135 GLSEREAHRP

-160 ALLNDPRIILADEPT
+160 ALLNDPRLILADEPT

-190 KTLNREKGITV
+190 KTLNREKGITI

-214 QRILHF
+214 QRIVHF
-220 KDGLVEK
+220 KDGLVER
-227 EEVKGGADSAVP
+227 EEAGGGAGPAV
-239 AAGPSPEVD
+239 SVSSSE
-248 GNAAAITADGAGN
+248 DGAGAS
-261 TGDTANDTA
+261 GEGAP
-270 RTTNDVVNNGNA
+270 A
-282 GGNSGNANANN
+282 GGVDDGSGN
-293 GNANGSNGNGNG
+293 GVSNGNGHGGGDENG
-305 RRSLRADVRAN
+305 GGGLRRRGLGAGVRAN

-370 LTVYAGAVT
+370 VSVYAGTVT
-379 RGGRRLGGAR
+379 RGGRRVRGAR
-389 ITTLTEADAQAIL
+389 ITTLTEADARAIL
-402 TEVPGVTRVAPRVR
+402 AEVPGVVRVAPHVR

-421 VYGNKNWHPVFTGTT
+421 VYGNKNWHPPFTGTT
-436 PDFLRIMNWDVESG
+436 PDYLQIMNWGVDSG
-450 SNFTEEDMLLNR
+450 SSFTDDDMLLNR
-462 KVVLIGQTVSKEL
+462 KVAMIGKTVAKEL
-475 FGDEYPVGQTVRI
+475 FGDDYPIGQTIRV

-506 FAGDL
+506 WAGDL
-511 DDVLIVPLRTA
+511 DDIVIVPLQTA
-522 QRKLLGIRHLR
+522 QRKLLGIRYVR
-533 RIEVS
+533 GIEVS
-538 AESKEVTPEVQD
+538 AESQQATSDVQD
-550 AITELMRVRHK
+550 GIAALLRVRHK
-561 ITGAKLDDFRIRN
+561 ITGTKLDDFRVRN
-574 RAEIVEAAN
+574 RTDILEAAN

-619 TREIGVRLAVGARK
+619 TREIGVRLAIGARR

-648 LLGGAAGIIAG
+648 LLGGAVGILAG
-659 AFASLGLSY
+659 AAASLGLSY
-668 FGQWQI
+668 MGGWQI
-674 VVSTGS
+674 VISPGA
-680 ILLAFLFSAAIGVF
+680 ILLAFAFAAAIGVF
-694 FGFQPASR
+694 FGFQPANR
-702 AARLNPIEAL
+702 AAGLNPIEAL

>member
-1 MDQPPVIEVEDLT
+1 VDRPPVIEVEDVT

-26 LKGVSLRIFP
+26 LRGVSLTVFE
-36 GEIVALMG
+36 GEIVSLMG

-55 LLGCLDRPTSGRY
+55 LLGFLDRPTSGRY
-68 RLNGKE
+68 RLNGTDVGE
-74 VASLSSDE
+74 LSSDE
-82 MAALR
+82 MAWVR
-87 NHEIGFVF
+87 NHDIGFVF

-104 TSVENAELPALYNGS
+104 TSLENAELPALYNGTS
-119 RTGEGRRKARE
+119 SSAGRRKARE
-130 MLELV
+130 MLALV
-135 GLGDREAHRP
+135 GLSEREAHRP

-160 ALLNDPRIILADEPT
+160 ALLNDPRLILADEPT

-190 KTLNREKGITV
+190 KTLNREKGITI

-214 QRILHF
+214 QRIVHF
-220 KDGLVEK
+220 KDGLVER
-227 EEVKGGADSAVP
+227 EEAGGGAGPAV
-239 AAGPSPEVD
+239 SVSSSE
-248 GNAAAITADGAGN
+248 DGAGAS
-261 TGDTANDTA
+261 GEGAP
-270 RTTNDVVNNGNA
+270 A
-282 GGNSGNANANN
+282 GGVDDGSGN
-293 GNANGSNGNGNG
+293 GVSNGNGHGGGDENG
-305 RRSLRADVRAN
+305 GGGPRRRGLGAGVPAN

-370 LTVYAGAVT
+370 VSVYAGTVT
-379 RGGRRLGGAR
+379 RGGRRVRGAR
-389 ITTLTEADAQAIL
+389 ITTLTEADARAIL
-402 TEVPGVTRVAPRVR
+402 AEVPGVVRVAPHVR

-421 VYGNKNWHPVFTGTT
+421 VYGNKNWHPPFTGTT
-436 PDFLRIMNWDVESG
+436 PDYLQIMNWGVDSG
-450 SNFTEEDMLLNR
+450 SSFTDDDMLLNR
-462 KVVLIGQTVSKEL
+462 KVAMIGKTVAKEL
-475 FGDEYPVGQTVRI
+475 FGDDYPIGQTIRV

-506 FAGDL
+506 WAGDL
-511 DDVLIVPLRTA
+511 DDIVIVPLQTA
-522 QRKLLGIRHLR
+522 QRKLLGIRYVR
-533 RIEVS
+533 GIEVS
-538 AESKEVTPEVQD
+538 AESQQATSDVQD
-550 AITELMRVRHK
+550 GIAALLRVRHK
-561 ITGAKLDDFRIRN
+561 ITGTKLDDFRVRN
-574 RAEIVEAAN
+574 RTDILEAAN

-619 TREIGVRLAVGARK
+619 TREIGVRLAIGARR

-648 LLGGAAGIIAG
+648 LLGGAVGILAG
-659 AFASLGLSY
+659 AAASLGLSY
-668 FGQWQI
+668 MGGWQI
-674 VVSTGS
+674 VISPGA
-680 ILLAFLFSAAIGVF
+680 ILLAFAFAAAIGVF
-694 FGFQPASR
+694 FGFQPANR
-702 AARLNPIEAL
+702 AAGLNPIEAL

>member
-1 MDQPPVIEVEDLT
+1 MDRPPVIEVDGVT
-14 KVYDLGEQKVEA
+14 KVYDLGEQRVEA
-26 LKGVSLRIFP
+26 LRGVSLTIFQ

-55 LLGCLDRPTSGRY
+55 LLGFLDRPSTGHY
-68 RLNGKE
+68 RLNGE
-74 VASLSSDE
+74 DVGDLSSDE
-82 MAALR
+82 MAWVR

-104 TSVENAELPALYNGS
+104 TSLENAELPALYNGTPS
-119 RTGEGRRKARE
+119 SAGRRKARE
-130 MLELV
+130 VLALV
-135 GLGDREAHRP
+135 GLGERETHRP

-175 GNLDTRTGAEIIELF
+175 GNLDTRTGAEIIDLF
-190 KTLNREKGITV
+190 KTLNRERGITI

-214 QRILHF
+214 QRIVHF
-220 KDGLVEK
+220 KDGLVER
-227 EEVKGGADSAVP
+227 EEAGGKAGSVAVLP
-239 AAGPSPEVD
+239 ENDAGASGEGVGAGEVNDALGLGGPGNGSGVSGGEGARNGHGAGD
-248 GNAAAITADGAGN
+248 GNRGDDGNG
-261 TGDTANDTA
+261 GD
-270 RTTNDVVNNGNA
+270 
-282 GGNSGNANANN
+282 
-293 GNANGSNGNGNG
+293 NGNG
-305 RRSLRADVRAN
+305 RRRGLGAGIRAN

-370 LTVYAGAVT
+370 VSVYAGAVT
-379 RGGRRLGGAR
+379 RGGRRVRGAR
-389 ITTLTEADAQAIL
+389 ITTLTEADARAIL
-402 TEVPGVTRVAPRVR
+402 AEVPGVVGVAPHVR

-421 VYGNKNWHPVFTGTT
+421 VYGNKNWHPSFTGTT
-436 PDFLRIMNWDVESG
+436 PDYLQIMNWGVDSG
-450 SNFTEEDMLLNR
+450 SNFTEDDMLLNR
-462 KVVLIGQTVSKEL
+462 KVVLIGQTVAKEL
-475 FGDEYPVGQTVRI
+475 FGDEYPIGQTLRM

-511 DDVLIVPLRTA
+511 DDVVIVPLGTA
-522 QRKLLGIRHLR
+522 QRKLLGIRYVR
-533 RIEVS
+533 GIEVS
-538 AESKEVTPEVQD
+538 AESKQATSDVQD
-550 AITELMRVRHK
+550 GITALLRVRHK
-561 ITGAKLDDFRIRN
+561 ITGTKLDDFRVRN
-574 RAEIVEAAN
+574 RTDIVEAAN
-583 EAASTLGYLLAGI
+583 EAANTLGYLLAGI

-619 TREIGVRLAVGARK
+619 TREIGVRLAVGARR

-648 LLGGAAGIIAG
+648 LLGGTVGILAG
-659 AFASLGLSY
+659 AAASLGLSY
-668 FGQWQI
+668 MGGWQI
-674 VVSTGS
+674 VISPGS
-680 ILLAFLFSAAIGVF
+680 ILLAFAFAAAIGVF
-694 FGFQPASR
+694 FGFQPANR

>member
-1 MDQPPVIEVEDLT
+1 MEQQPVIEVEDLT
-14 KVYDLGEQKVEA
+14 RVYDLGEQQVAA
-26 LKGVSLRIFP
+26 LKGVSLKVFP
-36 GEIVALMG
+36 GEVVALMG

-55 LLGCLDRPTSGRY
+55 VLGCLDRPTSGHY
-68 RLNGKE
+68 RLQGKE
-74 VASLSSDE
+74 VAALSSDE

-87 NHEIGFVF
+87 NREIGFVF

-104 TSVENAELPALYNGS
+104 TSLENAELPALYNDIPSAEARG
-119 RTGEGRRKARE
+119 KARE
-130 MLELV
+130 TLRLV
-135 GLGDREAHRP
+135 GLGDREGHRP

-160 ALLNDPRIILADEPT
+160 ALLNRPRIILADEPT

-190 KTLNREKGITV
+190 KTLNREQGITI

-214 QRILHF
+214 QRIIHF
-220 KDGLVEK
+220 KDGVVER
-227 EEVKGGADSAVP
+227 EEAGSGRPPAESAPEPEARAAGRRGLGAD
-239 AAGPSPEVD
+239 
-248 GNAAAITADGAGN
+248 
-261 TGDTANDTA
+261 
-270 RTTNDVVNNGNA
+270 
-282 GGNSGNANANN
+282 
-293 GNANGSNGNGNG
+293 
-305 RRSLRADVRAN
+305 LRAN

-321 RAIRVN
+321 RAVRVN

-370 LTVYAGAVT
+370 VSVFAGAVT

-389 ITTLTEADAQAIL
+389 ITTLTEADARAIL
-402 TEVPGVTRVAPRVR
+402 EEVPEVTAVAPGVR

-421 VYGNKNWHPVFTGTT
+421 VYGNKNWHSALTGTT
-436 PDFLRIMNWDVESG
+436 PEYLGIMNWGVELG
-450 SNFTEEDMLLNR
+450 DNFTEDDVLLNR
-462 KVVLIGQTVSKEL
+462 KVVLVGKTVAREL
-475 FGDEYPVGQTVRI
+475 FDGAYPVGQTIRI

-511 DDVLIVPLRTA
+511 DDVVVVPLRTA
-522 QRKLLGIRHLR
+522 QRKLLGIRYLR
-533 RIEVS
+533 NIEMS
-538 AESKEVTPEVQD
+538 ARSKEATRKVQD
-550 AITELMRVRHK
+550 DVTALLRVRHK

-574 RAEIVEAAN
+574 RTEIIEAAN
-583 EAASTLGYLLAGI
+583 EAANTLGYLLAGI

-642 EAMVLS
+642 EALVLS
-648 LLGGAAGIIAG
+648 LLGGVAGILTG
-659 AFASLGLSY
+659 SLASMALSW
-668 FGQWQI
+668 FGGWQI
-674 VVSTGS
+674 VISTGS
-680 ILLAFLFSAAIGVF
+680 ILLAFLFAAAIGVF
-694 FGFQPASR
+694 FGFQPANR